1 MRLQCLLVAAL
12 LLRSVFSLGAETP
25 WTPPPPDPRFKV
37 DVLLIVAHPD
47 DDTLAGTYLAKLR
60 FDAGK
65 KVAVVFAT
73 RGDAGGNQVG
83 AERASSLGLA
93 REMEARADLASLDI
107 NLVWFLGGRDT
118 PTQNP
123 LVSLAN
129 WDHGRTLAEAVRV
142 VRLTRPEVIL
152 TWLPRPV
159 VGENHGDH
167 QAASILATEAFD
179 FAADPTMFP
188 SQVAASSATL
198 EPRLENLHPW
208 QPKKLYFMSDAS
220 DTRFMDGHG
229 PSYSIT
235 EMSPSRKVPYWE
247 LALAQLK
254 PHRTQFA
261 SQYDRI
267 MATSPADRARLI
279 TGNPGGE
286 GLIDPLRFVLGKTLV
301 GGTPTGDV
309 FEGITP
315 EPLSRRASAAAS
327 DAASAKPAPIGLGSQ
342 WYFYPQF
349 WRAHG
354 LSHMPELETAMGPF
368 EPGQVVRVPVRVVN
382 ESGAMRDITLTANL
396 PAGWKEW
403 GDRPQS
409 VKLAPGADY
418 TFETGALVPDGAPDG
433 TVDVRYSAEGL
444 GSVSV
449 RVLVKAGGG
458 GLPQ

>member
-1 MRLQCLLVAAL
+1 MRHPFLLAAGL
-12 LLRSVFSLGAETP
+12 LFLANSARAADPP

-37 DVLLIVAHPD
+37 DLLLIVAHPD

-60 FDAGK
+60 FDGGK
-65 KVAVVFAT
+65 KVGVVFAT

-107 NLVWFLGGRDT
+107 DLVWFLGGRDT

-123 LVSLAN
+123 LVSLGN
-129 WDHGRTLAEAVRV
+129 WDHGHTLAEAVRL
-142 VRLTRPEVIL
+142 VRMTRPEVIL

-179 FAADPTMFP
+179 LAGDPTIFP
-188 SQVAASSATL
+188 SQVASSSATL
-198 EPRLENLHPW
+198 EPRLENLQAW

-229 PSYSIT
+229 PSYPIT
-235 EMSPSRKVPYWE
+235 EISPSRKAPYWE
-247 LALAQLK
+247 LALAQVK
-254 PHRTQFA
+254 AHRTQFA
-261 SQYDRI
+261 AQYDRI
-267 MATSPADRARLI
+267 MAASAADRARLI

-286 GLIDPLRFVLGKTLV
+286 GLIDPLRFVLGKSLV

-309 FEGITP
+309 FEGITA
-315 EPLSRRASAAAS
+315 EPVTRRDSGVRREARTAA
-327 DAASAKPAPIGLGSQ
+327 IGLGSQ
-342 WYFYPQF
+342 WHFYPQF

-354 LSHMPELETAMGPF
+354 LSHMPDLEPAMGPF

-382 ESGAMRDITLTANL
+382 EASANRDITLTAVL
-396 PAGWKEW
+396 PSGWKEW
-403 GDRPQS
+403 GDRPQT
-409 VKLAPGADY
+409 VTLGPGAAY
-418 TFETGALVPDGAPDG
+418 TFEAGASIPDGAPDG
-433 TVDVRYSAEGL
+433 MVDLRYTADGVGTL
-444 GSVSV
+444 SV
-449 RVLVKAGGG
+449 RVLVKSGAG